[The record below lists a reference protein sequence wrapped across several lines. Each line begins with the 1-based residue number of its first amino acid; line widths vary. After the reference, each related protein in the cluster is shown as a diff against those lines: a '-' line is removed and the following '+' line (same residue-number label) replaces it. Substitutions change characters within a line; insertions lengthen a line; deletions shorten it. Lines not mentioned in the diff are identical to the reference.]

1 LILEVEYSRVESG
14 VKEGNRGPES
24 YGERAKADRR
34 SRHGGYTFQSAKDH
48 QDRHYGLP
56 EAKLPISIVELVP
69 FTILYGNCTS
79 CTSLAIDVL
88 LIHQQL
94 RSTCIH
100 PFPGPLQEI
109 EMLCILGGFSL
120 IPLPLRRSTFGWR
133 IRFRASRFRSRRV
146 YPTDTK

>member
-1 LILEVEYSRVESG
+1 VECSRVGLGAREDS
-14 VKEGNRGPES
+14 RGLES
-24 YGERAKADRR
+24 YGERAKAVQR
-34 SRHGGYTFQSAKDH
+34 SRHGEYTFKSVSL
-48 QDRHYGLP
+48 HYNKCWDLP
-56 EAKLPISIVELVP
+56 EAKFPISIVELVP
-69 FTILYGNCTS
+69 FTILYGNCAS
-79 CTSLAIDVL
+79 RTSLAIDVL
-88 LIHQQL
+88 FIHQQL
-94 RSTCIH
+94 RFTCIH